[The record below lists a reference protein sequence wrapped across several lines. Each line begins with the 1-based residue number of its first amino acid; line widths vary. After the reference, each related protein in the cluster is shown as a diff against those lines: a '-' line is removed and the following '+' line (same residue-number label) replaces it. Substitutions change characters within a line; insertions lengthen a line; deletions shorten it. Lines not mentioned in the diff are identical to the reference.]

1 MTVLP
6 SYRNQFSGFYM
17 RITLAFNGLKLTK
30 IKCKC
35 DIKKIM
41 LELIT
46 LQTGKFVRKE
56 TNYSKKCF
64 VKPFD

>member
-1 MTVLP
+1 
-6 SYRNQFSGFYM
+6 M
-17 RITLAFNGLKLTK
+17 RITLAFNGLKVTK
-30 IKCKC
+30 IKFKC